1 MDALP
6 ADLILSG
13 GKVITVDE
21 RFSIAEAVALRDGRI
36 LAVGS
41 AAEVARHAAPWT
53 ETVALAGRAVMPGL
67 IDGHA
72 HMDRAGLRLVLPSM
86 AGCRSIA
93 DVQQRIA
100 DIARDTPPGAWIVT
114 MPLGEPPFYRDPEK
128 GLAEGR
134 FPTRQELDE
143 AAPANPVYIKPI
155 WGYWRHTLPLVSV
168 ANSRALALAGIRR
181 DTAPPSPNVEI
192 ERDAAGEPTGL
203 FREHTFMPLVEHS
216 LLRVAPGFTVAER
229 VATLPQAAA
238 AYHAFGTTGIYEGHG
253 VAAEVLQAYRQLH
266 AAGRLTMRSHLV
278 FCPDWRG
285 VEDAD
290 PECLVAGW
298 AHWLAGRGLGDAMLR
313 VSGTITEIG
322 RNPENAIRA
331 RSPTTGW
338 AGFNYDMGLEREAAK
353 AFLVACARHG
363 LRVTG
368 IWPDMLGLFA
378 EVNAIAPIRDL
389 RWVLGHITVLT
400 PDQVGLVRDLGLV
413 VTTHTNRYIAKEGH
427 LMQARHR
434 LADESAIVPLRAL
447 REAGVRVS
455 LATDNVPISLWNPVH
470 QAVTRMS
477 TAERR
482 PIAPDQALSRAEALR
497 AVTNHG
503 AYLTMD
509 EDRRGAIR
517 PGFDADLAVLDAD
530 PLTVAEAGLAGIAA
544 EMTIVG
550 GRVVYRRAQ
559 PGPSGGVLSKT
570 GGS

>member
-6 ADLILSG
+6 ADLILTG
-13 GKVITVDE
+13 GKVVTVDD
-21 RFSIAEAVALRDGRI
+21 RFSIASAIAVRDGRI

-41 AAEVARHAAPWT
+41 DAEIERHRAPRT
-53 ETVALAGRAVMPGL
+53 EEIALVGRTVLPGL

-72 HMDRAGLRLVLPSM
+72 HMDRAGLRLVLPSLS
-86 AGCRSIA
+86 GCRSIA
-93 DVQQRIA
+93 DVQARIA
-100 DIARDTPPGAWIVT
+100 AIARGKPPGAWIVT

-168 ANSRALALAGIRR
+168 ANSRALALAGIGR
-181 DTAPPSPNVEI
+181 DTPPPSASVEI
-192 ERDAAGEPTGL
+192 ERDARGEPTGL
-203 FREHTFMPLVEHS
+203 FRENTFMPLVEHS
-216 LLRVAPGFTVAER
+216 LLRAAPGFTVAER

-238 AYHAFGTTGIYEGHG
+238 AYHAFGTTAIYEGHG
-253 VAAEVLQAYRQLH
+253 VAAELLAAYREVH
-266 AAGRLTMRSHLV
+266 EAGRLTMRSHLV

-285 VEDAD
+285 VEDVD
-290 PECLVAGW
+290 PERLVAGW
-298 AHWLAGRGLGDAMLR
+298 AHWLAGRGLGDAMLH
-313 VSGTITEIG
+313 VGGTITEIG

-331 RSPTTGW
+331 QSPTTGW
-338 AGFNYDMGLEREAAK
+338 AGFNYDMGLDRDRAK

-363 LRVTG
+363 IRVTG

-378 EVNAIAPIRDL
+378 EVDRIAPIRDL

-427 LMQARHR
+427 LMLARHK

-455 LATDNVPISLWNPVH
+455 LATDNVPISLWHPVA

-482 PIAPDQALSRAEALR
+482 PIAPDQALSREEAIR

-503 AYLTMD
+503 AYLTMA
-509 EDRRGAIR
+509 EERRGAIR

-530 PLTVAEAGLAGIAA
+530 PLSVPAEAIAGISADL
-544 EMTIVG
+544 TLVG
-550 GRVVYRRAQ
+550 GRIVHRRADQ
-559 PGPSGGVLSKT
+559 
-570 GGS
+570 GSETTSSR